1 MLHTFG
7 NSSFS
12 SMNLKLFLASILCIL
27 TISCDSGDQAKFE
40 KIVSRID
47 IYFSSKPVIL
57 TSQKITK
64 NGEEVYAY
72 YGLKIINHSLSYNTT
87 RLPSASGYSATVTIM
102 CNALKNS
109 KSGDLISD
117 ISEFQTKLGI
127 KSKEPGGFSTTNMA
141 LADSDFSESS
151 KWTILIRYFYQNDG
165 WIYHDVEGGLSSDSF
180 VHDLE
185 IFPQN
190 KEFREA
196 IGMES

>member
-1 MLHTFG
+1 MI
-7 NSSFS
+7 N
-12 SMNLKLFLASILCIL
+12 KLLLVSVLCIL
-27 TISCDSGDQAKFE
+27 TISCASGERGEFE
-40 KIVSRID
+40 RVVSRID
-47 IYFSSKPVIL
+47 KYFSSKPVIL
-57 TSQKITK
+57 TSQRITK
-64 NGEEVYAY
+64 NNEEVYAY

-151 KWTILIRYFYQNDG
+151 KWTILIRYFYQNDR
-165 WIYHDVEGGLSSDSF
+165 WIYHDVEGGPSSDSF
-180 VHDLE
+180 IHDLE

-196 IGMES
+196 VGMGS